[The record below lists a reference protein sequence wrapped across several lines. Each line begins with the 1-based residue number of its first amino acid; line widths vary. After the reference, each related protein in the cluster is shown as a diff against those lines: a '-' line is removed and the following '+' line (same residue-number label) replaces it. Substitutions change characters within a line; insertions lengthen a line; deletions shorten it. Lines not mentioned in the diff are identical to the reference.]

1 MSVELP
7 ESSNW
12 VSLSDPLLPVSPEES
27 EDKHKMVTINAAIS
41 IFLQIREVFI
51 LRLSLLVSLGQ
62 PSLSSPFSPLSL
74 FALPD
79 SLSSSFVLSGPYQQ
93 QEMSLF
99 SLPPPTSKLCVNTAL
114 FVPSCQRGR
123 LSPCSQVCVTRQFFF
138 FFF

>member
-7 ESSNW
+7 ESSSQ
-12 VSLSDPLLPVSPEES
+12 VSDPLLPVSPEEN
-27 EDKHKMVTINAAIS
+27 EDKHKMVTINVAIS

-51 LRLSLLVSLGQ
+51 LRLSLLVSPGQ
-62 PSLSSPFSPLSL
+62 PSFSSPFSPLSL
-74 FALPD
+74 SPFALPD

-114 FVPSCQRGR
+114 FVLSCQRQT
-123 LSPCSQVCVTRQFFF
+123 LSL
-138 FFF
+138 